1 METVERILQSL
12 FKRKKKK
19 FVTTSSV
26 DDDEEKE
33 NENRPDDDQ
42 YETVTVQSKVIGES
56 KTFPRNKPQEESS
69 PLLPRLRRDQVAISS
84 TSLRAKT
91 FEDPYDKY
99 KWTSTQ
105 HFHVPL
111 GTRPRHASSKGAL
124 SMNSNHTS
132 SRRHLPRPTSS
143 TSLRP
148 QTPVI
153 EPHNN
158 LRRQV
163 EPYDKIKDHS
173 VVQHFHLPMGHQR
186 NSRFSYSRS
195 GQKGGMSQLVNN
207 IQQNSNTRSRSP
219 SMNNDEPIQMASYPS
234 ARLKNSPKDELP
246 SIFPFSDQ
254 ERKRRRSGSV
264 ESQSDEEDEE
274 DFQEDGNVGDNGDK
288 HKRHEDTLNKMPST
302 GIGKVF
308 LDTIR
313 KTEKIRNAKVPQI
326 DPRSAARTP
335 AANKMPKYR
344 LRYDSP
350 VWASPSRDTYHG
362 RPWDSEEDVCH
373 PLVLTSSGCASGCAS
388 DHLPHAKSTTTLGR
402 SVPSLAHAASGTL
415 RYSTPVRPGYT
426 HASTMPHI
434 RSVSG
439 RIISSEVDGGDFEE
453 APTFLGNSHSGI
465 VSSVNNSFSWATL
478 AKYQETSL
486 NNSSSKNKF
495 FSRPELKHKRT
506 ILDM

>member
-1 METVERILQSL
+1 MERIWHSL
-12 FKRKKKK
+12 FRRKKKK
-19 FVTTSSV
+19 FATPSNVN
-26 DDDEEKE
+26 DDIEKE
-33 NENRPDDDQ
+33 NENTNKDCGAD
-42 YETVTVQSKVIGES
+42 YETVTVKSKVIGES

-69 PLLPRLRRDQVAISS
+69 PLMPRLRRDQVAVSS
-84 TSLRAKT
+84 TSLRVKT

-105 HFHVPL
+105 HFHVPI

-124 SMNSNHTS
+124 SVNSNHTS

-148 QTPVI
+148 QTPVV

-173 VVQHFHLPMGHQR
+173 VVQHFHIPLGHQR
-186 NSRFSYSRS
+186 NSRFSYNRS
-195 GQKGGMSQLVNN
+195 GQKGGMSQLVHN
-207 IQQNSNTRSRSP
+207 IQQNSQTRSRSP
-219 SMNNDEPIQMASYPS
+219 SMNNDEPIQLASYPS
-234 ARLKNSPKDELP
+234 AKLKNSPKDELP

-264 ESQSDEEDEE
+264 ESQSEEE
-274 DFQEDGNVGDNGDK
+274 DFNEDENFSENGNK
-288 HKRHEDTLNKMPST
+288 QKRHEETLINMPSN

-362 RPWDSEEDVCH
+362 RPWDSEEDMCH
-373 PLVLTSSGCASGCAS
+373 PVVLTSSGCASGCAS
-388 DHLPHAKSTTTLGR
+388 DHLPHAKSTSTLVR
-402 SVPSLAHAASGTL
+402 SVPSLAHATSGTI
-415 RYSTPVRPGYT
+415 RFSTPVRPGYT

-439 RIISSEVDGGDFEE
+439 RIISSEVDGGESFDEGPVFV
-453 APTFLGNSHSGI
+453 GNSHSGV

-486 NNSSSKNKF
+486 NNASSKNMF
-495 FSRPELKHKRT
+495 FSRPALKHKRT